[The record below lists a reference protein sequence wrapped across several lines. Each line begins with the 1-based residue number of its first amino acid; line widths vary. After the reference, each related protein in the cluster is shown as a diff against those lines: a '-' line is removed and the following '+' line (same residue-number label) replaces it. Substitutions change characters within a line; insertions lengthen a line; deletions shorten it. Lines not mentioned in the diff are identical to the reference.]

1 MNYRVDSKRC
11 NESDTSDSINKYSR
25 IIFMLGIIPC
35 VINRNNK
42 GKARIKVSTLQT
54 LPQFNKELTASEVN
68 NCLAFLQKR
77 RVINI
82 LNKSNN
88 IIDIELLFVAHS

>member
-25 IIFMLGIIPC
+25 IIFMFGIIPC

-42 GKARIKVSTLQT
+42 GKARIKISTLQT

-77 RVINI
+77 RVLRII
-82 LNKSNN
+82 NKSYNMYE
-88 IIDIELLFVAHS
+88 IELIFVDYS